1 MPRLVYGQNPVREL
15 IAARPAA
22 VSVVYVAAG
31 DAGPALK
38 QVRDL
43 CGKNRVA
50 LEERERAELDALA
63 GAEAR
68 HQGVIAITGEYEY
81 AELDDVLDAVDAAG
95 RAPLL
100 VVLDGVTDPHNLGAV
115 VRSAQVFGADAV
127 VIAKD
132 RAVGVTPVVVKAS
145 AGATEHMPI
154 ARVTNIA
161 QTIDKLKQRN
171 IWSVAAVA
179 SEGAQTPWQVDF
191 AGAVA
196 LVMGAE
202 GKGLRPLVEKTCD
215 LRVKIPMAGQV
226 ASLNVSVAT
235 GVLLYEAARQRAGR
249 K

>member
-1 MPRLVYGQNPVREL
+1 VARLVYGQNPVREL
-15 IAARPAA
+15 ISARPAA
-22 VSVVYVAAG
+22 VSVVFVAAG
-31 DAGPALK
+31 DSGPALK
-38 QVRDL
+38 QVREL
-43 CGKNRVA
+43 CLKQRVA
-50 LEERERAELDALA
+50 FEERERAELDALA
-63 GAEAR
+63 GADAR
-68 HQGVIAITGEYEY
+68 HQGVVAITGEFEY
-81 AELDDVLDAVDAAG
+81 AELEDVLDAVAAAG
-95 RAPLL
+95 RAPLV

-115 VRSAQVFGADAV
+115 VRSAHVFGADVV

-145 AGATEHMPI
+145 AGATEHLPI

-161 QTIDKLKQRN
+161 QTIEMLKERN

-179 SEGAQTPWQVDF
+179 AEGAQLPWQIDF

-196 LVMGAE
+196 IVMGAE

-215 LRVKIPMAGQV
+215 LRVVIPMAGKV

-235 GVLLYEAARQRAGR
+235 GALLYEAARQRAGR

>member
-1 MPRLVYGQNPVREL
+1 MARLVYGQNPVREL
-15 IAARPAA
+15 IAARPQA
-22 VSVVYVAAG
+22 VSVVYVTAG

-38 QVRDL
+38 QLRDL
-43 CGKNRVA
+43 CGKQKVSV
-50 LEERERAELDALA
+50 EDRERAELDALA
-63 GAEAR
+63 GADAR
-68 HQGVIAITGEYEY
+68 HQGVIAVTGEYEY
-81 AELDDVLDAVDAAG
+81 AELDDVLDAVAAAG
-95 RAPLL
+95 RAPLV

-115 VRSAQVFGADAV
+115 VRSAHVFGADAV
-127 VIAKD
+127 VVAKD

-145 AGATEHMPI
+145 AGATEHLPI
-154 ARVTNIA
+154 CRVTNIA
-161 QTIDKLKQRN
+161 QTIEKLKERN

-179 SEGAQTPWQVDF
+179 GGGAQAPWQIDF

-215 LRVKIPMAGQV
+215 LRCEIPMSGKV

-235 GVLLYEAARQRAGR
+235 GALLYEAARQRAGR

>member
-1 MPRLVYGQNPVREL
+1 VARLVYGQNPVREL
-15 IAARPAA
+15 IAARPQS
-22 VSVVYVAAG
+22 VSMVYVAAG

-38 QVRDL
+38 QLRDL
-43 CGKNRVA
+43 CLKQKVTF
-50 LEERERAELDALA
+50 EERERGELDALA
-63 GAEAR
+63 GADAR
-68 HQGVIAITGEYEY
+68 HQGVIAVTGEYEY
-81 AELDDVLDAVDAAG
+81 AELDDVLDAVAESG
-95 RAPLL
+95 RAPLV

-115 VRSAQVFGADAV
+115 VRSAHVFGADVV

-145 AGATEHMPI
+145 AGATEHLPI

-161 QTIDKLKQRN
+161 QTIEKLKERN

-179 SEGAQTPWQVDF
+179 AEGAQAPWQLDL

-215 LRVKIPMAGQV
+215 LKVMIPMSGKV

-235 GVLLYEAARQRAGR
+235 GALLYEAARQRAGR